1 MKSARTAFVALSLV
15 ALPVFGQATANTRV
29 PAKMF
34 TLVNATSDSVTAV
47 AVSADSAAA
56 TIDVGLGE
64 PLRGGL
70 TAATVRLPA
79 GGCVRAFEVTFA
91 NGATQT
97 FRDIDVCRFHR
108 LRLDAAP
115 RPGA

>member
-1 MKSARTAFVALSLV
+1 MKPAHIAVVALSLV
-15 ALPVFGQATANTRV
+15 ALPAFGQATANPQV

-47 AVSADSAAA
+47 AVRGADTGPA
-56 TIDVGLGE
+56 TDVGLGE

-79 GGCVRAFEVTFA
+79 GDCMRTFEVTFA
-91 NGATQT
+91 NGATRA

-108 LRLDAAP
+108 LRLGASP
-115 RPGA
+115 RRGA